1 MARRCWSCAREKNCS
16 PCWAR
21 TTSDRDDPPGT
32 QSRRH
37 PRLDEQ
43 AVPVVR
49 RTRRTLYY
57 RPTKATPAV
66 DSIRRTHQGNDQGE
80 PSFGYRTVA
89 HLLDFNKNAVQ
100 RIFQL
105 KGWQVKKRPI
115 GFRPRV
121 QVLPSVAHAPNAGRR
136 TCARSGPVATSGPR
150 WRWSSTA
157 IPRTAGMAP
166 AAFGQGEDGGGS
178 AGAGAHRALWD
189 IGPVAT
195 PFLLGT
201 DNGLVF
207 TVAATRHWCAA
218 TASARNSSPRTR
230 RSRTAWWNA
239 SSEP

>member
-1 MARRCWSCAREKNCS
+1 VIETIRQGLKADGIHVSMSKLCQWFGVPVGRCITGR
-16 PCWAR
+16 P
-21 TTSDRDDPPGT
+21 
-32 QSRRH
+32 RRH
-37 PRLDEQ
+37 
-43 AVPVVR
+43 R
-49 RTRRTLYY
+49 RSI
-57 RPTKATPAV
+57 PFAGPIKAM
-66 DSIRRTHQGNDQGE
+66 IKEN

-166 AAFGQGEDGGGS
+166 AAFGQGAFNGKFRDECLTSSGS
-178 AGAGAHRALWD
+178 AADVR
-189 IGPVAT
+189 
-195 PFLLGT
+195 
-201 DNGLVF
+201 
-207 TVAATRHWCAA
+207 
-218 TASARNSSPRTR
+218 PR
-230 RSRTAWWNA
+230 
-239 SSEP
+239 